1 MIKRPKFIKS
11 TIAPNPKEYDFWV
24 DLQEDPQGGII
35 KKYNVA
41 EHKWEKIVSGTSN
54 GGGTGESPNDNK
66 IKDYSAQVANNLFE
80 LTKPKEYGPIK
91 HFREKID
98 LNHPVSPRQFGILIT
113 CENEFY
119 VQQYEYILRKFIKEW
134 KKNSGAYRTAV
145 NKLKFYIV
153 VPLNFFNA
161 IIYQS
166 EDDLFDLEE
175 NDIIFTRTSEDG
187 VRSIIEHN
195 DIFHVVF
202 HQKQEDLDADLYD
215 KTSWFDYILKS
226 ISRDIERKSVIQTY
240 PYVNYAFR
248 DRDDYQNTQLSMFHK
263 INDACDM
270 YYQNGYDIIPA
281 GTAVLCHIN
290 SITENDPD
298 YVNANTLSLPNA
310 YVYCSTVLYDV
321 LTNYIF
327 VNIEWL
333 NENKHNITEVSD
345 HIREAQAHPYYYN
358 IGFLIKE
365 NIISI
370 IPSDQTEINLK
381 PTEQFQLRYT
391 SDPFIPNLFEYISTD
406 ETVAKVNK
414 RGLITAISPGSCKI
428 RLKKRTIQSS
438 LPGLPVLPK
447 DTQVIPEYTIIVSNE
462 NDIESY
468 YSNSKIFNNTRSYIF
483 KPYNKSGVIKPTTIY
498 IKKDGEVAHSG
509 EKLNISSMKITQTV
523 FANLKEINNTKEFWF
538 SQHFCTRSELPL
550 NFGTWKTGV
559 FSQNSEIILYTGN
572 NAENPLNFG
581 FCTNLYHKDFIKDI
595 YNIKINSK
603 IGIQYVLFDKVGNSG
618 IISPVFHN
626 DTTSTGFKKL
636 ENYYNEHEEEY
647 SDYAYCAFN
656 FVTLSNEIDDSE
668 YNRLI
673 DFDFSSDIFG

>member
-1 MIKRPKFIKS
+1 MKRPKFIKS

-54 GGGTGESPNDNK
+54 GGGIGESPNDNEF
-66 IKDYSAQVANNLFE
+66 KDYSAQVANNLFE
-80 LTKPKEYGPIK
+80 LTKPKEYGQIK

-98 LNHPVSPRQFGILIT
+98 LNRPDSPLKFGILIT

-119 VQQYEYILRKFIKEW
+119 AQQYEYVLRKFIKEW

-153 VPLNFFNA
+153 VPLNFTNA

-187 VRSIIEHN
+187 VHSIIEHR
-195 DIFHVVF
+195 DIFHAVF

-215 KTSWFDYILKS
+215 KTSWFDDILKT
-226 ISRDIERKSVIQTY
+226 ISRNVERKSVIQTY
-240 PYVNYAFR
+240 PYANYAFI
-248 DRDDYQNTQLSMFHK
+248 DRNDYQNTQLSMFHK

-281 GTAVLCHIN
+281 GTAVLRCIN
-290 SITENDPD
+290 SITESGPD
-298 YVNANTLSLPNA
+298 YVNVNTLSLPNA

-327 VNIEWL
+327 VDIKWL
-333 NENKHNITEVSD
+333 NENKHNIINVS
-345 HIREAQAHPYYYN
+345 HSIEEARAFPYCQD
-358 IGFLIKE
+358 IIFRIKE

-428 RLKKRTIQSS
+428 RLKKRTIQPS
-438 LPGLPVLPK
+438 LPGLPSLPE
-447 DTQVIPEYTIIVSNE
+447 DTQGIPECTIIVSNK
-462 NDIESY
+462 NNIESN

-483 KPYNKSGVIKPTTIY
+483 KPYNKTGVIKPTTIY

-509 EKLNISSMKITQTV
+509 EKLNISPTKITQTV
-523 FANLKEINNTKEFWF
+523 IANLKEINNTKEFQF
-538 SQHFCTRSELPL
+538 SQHFCPSIELPL
-550 NFGTWKTGV
+550 NFGAWTTGA
-559 FSQNSEIILYTGN
+559 FSSNSEIMLYTGS

-581 FCTNLYHKDFIKDI
+581 FCTNLYHKDFMKEI
-595 YNIKINSK
+595 YNINVNSK

-618 IISPVFHN
+618 IISPIFHN
-626 DTTSTGFKKL
+626 DTASSAFKKL

-647 SDYAYCAFN
+647 LDYVYCAFN
-656 FVTLSNEIDDSE
+656 FVTLSNEFDDSE
-668 YNRLI
+668 YNDLI
-673 DFDFSSDIFG
+673 GFSFSSDIFG

>member
-1 MIKRPKFIKS
+1 M
-11 TIAPNPKEYDFWV
+11 
-24 DLQEDPQGGII
+24 LQNTNGRRLYQEP
-35 KKYNVA
+35 V
-41 EHKWEKIVSGTSN
+41 T

-98 LNHPVSPRQFGILIT
+98 LNRPDSPQQFSILIT

-119 VQQYEYILRKFIKEW
+119 VQQYEYILKKFIKEW
-134 KKNSGAYRTAV
+134 KKNSDAYRTAV

-153 VPLNFFNA
+153 VPLNFIKA
-161 IIYQS
+161 IIYKS
-166 EDDLFDLEE
+166 KDNLFDLEE
-175 NDIIFTRTSEDG
+175 NDIIFTHTLEDG
-187 VRSIIEHN
+187 VQSIIDN
-195 DIFHVVF
+195 RGIFHAVF

-215 KTSWFDYILKS
+215 KTSWFDNTLKT
-226 ISRDIERKSVIQTY
+226 ISRNVERKSVIQTY
-240 PYVNYAFR
+240 PYANYAFR

-281 GTAVLCHIN
+281 GTAVLRCIN
-290 SITENDPD
+290 SITESDPD

-327 VNIEWL
+327 VDIEWL
-333 NENKHNITEVSD
+333 NENKHNITWVSYD
-345 HIREAQAHPYYYN
+345 IREAQAFPYYQD
-358 IGFLIKE
+358 IHFLKE
-365 NIISI
+365 NIINI
-370 IPSDQTEINLK
+370 IPSDQEEINLK
-381 PTEQFQLRYT
+381 PTEQFQLRYI

-428 RLKKRTIQSS
+428 RLKKRTIQPS

-447 DTQVIPEYTIIVSNE
+447 DDQIIPEYPIIVSNE
-462 NDIESY
+462 NNIESH
-468 YSNSKIFNNTRSYIF
+468 YSNNKIFNTPPYIF
-483 KPYNKSGVIKPTTIY
+483 KPYNRSGVIKPTTIY
-498 IKKDGEVAHSG
+498 IKNDDEVAHSG
-509 EKLNISSMKITQTV
+509 EKLNIVTPEITQTV
-523 FANLKEINNTKEFWF
+523 LTNLKEINNTKEFQF
-538 SQHFCTRSELPL
+538 IQHFLPRTKLPL

-572 NAENPLNFG
+572 NAENLLNFG
-581 FCTNLYHKDFIKDI
+581 FCTNLYHKYFIKNI

-603 IGIQYVLFDKVGNSG
+603 IGIQYVLFDKVGNSS

-636 ENYYNEHEEEY
+636 ENYYDEHEAEY
-647 SDYAYCAFN
+647 SDYVYCAFN
-656 FVTLSNEIDDSE
+656 FIPSTNEIDNSE
-668 YNRLI
+668 YNSLI
-673 DFDFSSDIFG
+673 DFDFSNDIFS

>member
-1 MIKRPKFIKS
+1 MIKRPKFIKN

-54 GGGTGESPNDNK
+54 GGGIGESPNDNEF
-66 IKDYSAQVANNLFE
+66 KDYSAQVANNLFE

-98 LNHPVSPRQFGILIT
+98 LNRPDSPLQFSILIT

-119 VQQYEYILRKFIKEW
+119 VQQYEYILKKFIKEW
-134 KKNSGAYRTAV
+134 KKNSDAYRTIV

-153 VPLNFFNA
+153 VPLNPANA
-161 IIYQS
+161 INYTS
-166 EDDLFDLEE
+166 KDDLFDLEE
-175 NDIIFTRTSEDG
+175 DDIIFTRTQEHN
-187 VRSIIEHN
+187 VREIIEYK
-195 DIFHVVF
+195 DIFHAVF
-202 HQKQEDLDADLYD
+202 HQKQEDLDVDLYD
-215 KTSWFDYILKS
+215 KTSWFDDIFETT
-226 ISRDIERKSVIQTY
+226 SRNVERKSVIQTY
-240 PYVNYAFR
+240 PYANYAFR
-248 DRDDYQNTQLSMFHK
+248 DENDYQNTQLSMFHK

-281 GTAVLCHIN
+281 GTTVLRCIN
-290 SITENDPD
+290 SITESGPN
-298 YVNANTLSLPNA
+298 YVNVNTLSLPNA

-327 VNIEWL
+327 VDIEWL
-333 NENKHNITEVSD
+333 DENKHNIIQVSFY
-345 HIREAQAHPYYYN
+345 IRKAQTSPYYQN
-358 IGFLIKE
+358 IGFVKKV

-370 IPSDQTEINLK
+370 TPSDQAEINLK

-428 RLKKRTIQSS
+428 RLKKRTIQPV
-438 LPGLPVLPK
+438 LPGLPPLPE
-447 DTQVIPEYTIIVSNE
+447 DTQVIPECAIIVSNE
-462 NDIESY
+462 NNIESN
-468 YSNSKIFNNTRSYIF
+468 YSNSKIFNNTQSYIF

-509 EKLNISSMKITQTV
+509 EKLNIDPTEITQTV
-523 FANLKEINNTKEFWF
+523 LANLKEINNTKEFWF
-538 SQHFCTRSELPL
+538 SQHFCSRTELPL
-550 NFGTWKTGV
+550 NFGAWTTGA
-559 FSQNSEIILYTGN
+559 FSSNSEIMLYTGS

-581 FCTNLYHKDFIKDI
+581 FCTNLYHKDFIEGI
-595 YNIKINSK
+595 YNIDVNSK

-626 DTTSTGFKKL
+626 DTTSAGFKKL
-636 ENYYNEHEEEY
+636 ENYYDEHKEEY
-647 SDYAYCAFN
+647 LDYVYCAFN
-656 FVTLSNEIDDSE
+656 FVTLSNEFDDSE
-668 YNRLI
+668 YNHLI
-673 DFDFSSDIFG
+673 NFSFSGDIFS

>member
-1 MIKRPKFIKS
+1 MIKRPKFIKN

-54 GGGTGESPNDNK
+54 GGGTGESPNDNEF
-66 IKDYSAQVANNLFE
+66 KDYSAQVANNLFE

-98 LNHPVSPRQFGILIT
+98 LNRPDSPQQFSILIT

-119 VQQYEYILRKFIKEW
+119 VQQYEYILKKFIKEW
-134 KKNSGAYRTAV
+134 KKNSDAYSTVV

-153 VPLNFFNA
+153 VPLSFTNA
-161 IIYQS
+161 IVYES
-166 EDDLFDLEE
+166 KDDLFDLEE
-175 NDIIFTRTSEDG
+175 NDIIFTRTSDDG
-187 VRSIIEHN
+187 VQSIIN
-195 DIFHVVF
+195 NRGIFHAVF

-215 KTSWFDYILKS
+215 KTSWFDNILKTIS
-226 ISRDIERKSVIQTY
+226 IDVERKSVIQTY
-240 PYVNYAFR
+240 PYANYAFR
-248 DRDDYQNTQLSMFHK
+248 DENDYQNTQLSMFHK

-281 GTAVLCHIN
+281 GTIVLRCIN
-290 SITENDPD
+290 SITESDPD

-327 VNIEWL
+327 VDIEWL
-333 NENKHNITEVSD
+333 NENKHNITRVSSY
-345 HIREAQAHPYYYN
+345 IREARKSPYYQDTH
-358 IGFLIKE
+358 FLIKE
-365 NIISI
+365 NIIGI
-370 IPSDQTEINLK
+370 IPSNQKEINLK

-428 RLKKRTIQSS
+428 RLKKRTIQPS

-447 DTQVIPEYTIIVSNE
+447 DGQIIPEYPIIVSNE
-462 NDIESY
+462 NNIESHY
-468 YSNSKIFNNTRSYIF
+468 GNNKIFNTPPYIF
-483 KPYNKSGVIKPTTIY
+483 KPYNTSGVIKPTTIY
-498 IKKDGEVAHSG
+498 IKNDDEVAHSG
-509 EKLNISSMKITQTV
+509 EKLNIVRPEITQTV
-523 FANLKEINNTKEFWF
+523 LTNLKEINNTKEFQF
-538 SQHFCTRSELPL
+538 IQHFLPLTKLSL

-581 FCTNLYHKDFIKDI
+581 FCTNLYHKDFIEDI

-636 ENYYNEHEEEY
+636 KNYYAEHEAEY
-647 SDYAYCAFN
+647 SDYVYCAFN
-656 FVTLSNEIDDSE
+656 FIPSTNEINDSE
-668 YNRLI
+668 YNSLI

>member
-1 MIKRPKFIKS
+1 MG
-11 TIAPNPKEYDFWV
+11 
-24 DLQEDPQGGII
+24 GGI
-35 KKYNVA
+35 
-41 EHKWEKIVSGTSN
+41 
-54 GGGTGESPNDNK
+54 GESPNDNEF
-66 IKDYSAQVANNLFE
+66 KDYSAQVANNLFE

-91 HFREKID
+91 HFRERID
-98 LNHPVSPRQFGILIT
+98 LNRPDSPLQFNILIT

-119 VQQYEYILRKFIKEW
+119 VQQYEYILKKFIKEW
-134 KKNSGAYRTAV
+134 KKNSDAYSTVV

-153 VPLNFFNA
+153 VPLTPANA
-161 IIYQS
+161 IIYGS
-166 EDDLFDLEE
+166 KHDLFDLEE
-175 NDIIFTRTSEDG
+175 NDIIFTRTLDDG
-187 VRSIIEHN
+187 VRGIIEN
-195 DIFHVVF
+195 KGIFHAVF

-215 KTSWFDYILKS
+215 KTSWFDHILKT
-226 ISRDIERKSVIQTY
+226 ISCDVERKSVIQTY
-240 PYVNYAFR
+240 PYANYVFR
-248 DRDDYQNTQLSMFHK
+248 DENDYQNTQLSMFHK

-281 GTAVLCHIN
+281 GTAVLRCIN
-290 SITENDPD
+290 SIIESGPN

-327 VNIEWL
+327 VDIRWL
-333 NENKHNITEVSD
+333 NENKHAITWVSSY
-345 HIREAQAHPYYYN
+345 IREARAFPYYQN
-358 IGFLIKE
+358 IGFIRKE

-370 IPSDQTEINLK
+370 TPSDQAEINLK

-428 RLKKRTIQSS
+428 RLKKRTIQPS
-438 LPGLPVLPK
+438 LPGLPSLPE
-447 DTQVIPEYTIIVSNE
+447 DTQVMSEYTIIVSNE

-483 KPYNKSGVIKPTTIY
+483 KPYNRTGVIKPTTIY

-509 EKLNISSMKITQTV
+509 EKLNIVTPKITQTV
-523 FANLKEINNTKEFWF
+523 LTNLKEINNTKEFWF
-538 SQHFCTRSELPL
+538 SQHLCPRTELSL
-550 NFGTWKTGV
+550 NFGTWKTGA
-559 FSQNSEIILYTGN
+559 FSQNSEIILYTRN

-581 FCTNLYHKDFIKDI
+581 FCTNLYHKDFIKNI
-595 YNIKINSK
+595 YSIKINSK
-603 IGIQYVLFDKVGNSG
+603 IGIQYVLFDKVGNSN
-618 IISPVFHN
+618 IISPVFHD

-636 ENYYNEHEEEY
+636 ENYYNEHKEEY

-673 DFDFSSDIFG
+673 SFDFYNNIFS

>member
-1 MIKRPKFIKS
+1 M
-11 TIAPNPKEYDFWV
+11 
-24 DLQEDPQGGII
+24 LQNTNGRKLYQEP
-35 KKYNVA
+35 V
-41 EHKWEKIVSGTSN
+41 T

-98 LNHPVSPRQFGILIT
+98 LNRPDSPQQFGILIT

-134 KKNSGAYRTAV
+134 KKNSSAYGTIV

-153 VPLNFFNA
+153 VPLNFTNT

-175 NDIIFTRTSEDG
+175 TDTIFTRTSNVD
-187 VRSIIEHN
+187 VRDIIEYS
-195 DIFHVVF
+195 DISHAVF

-215 KTSWFDYILKS
+215 KTSWFDNILKT
-226 ISRDIERKSVIQTY
+226 ISSDVERKSVIQTY
-240 PYVNYAFR
+240 PYANYAFG
-248 DRDDYQNTQLSMFHK
+248 DENDYQNTQLSMFHK

-281 GTAVLCHIN
+281 GTTVLRCIN

-310 YVYCSTVLYDV
+310 YVYCSTVLYNI

-327 VNIEWL
+327 VDIRWL
-333 NENKHNITEVSD
+333 DENKHNITQVSSD
-345 HIREAQAHPYYYN
+345 IIEAREFPYYQN
-358 IGFLIKE
+358 IGFLRKE

-370 IPSDQTEINLK
+370 IPSDQAEINLK
-381 PTEQFQLRYT
+381 PTEQFQLRYI

-428 RLKKRTIQSS
+428 RWKKRNMILPP
-438 LPGLPVLPK
+438 LPGLPPLPK
-447 DTQVIPEYTIIVSNE
+447 DTQVIPECTIIVSNE
-462 NDIESY
+462 NNIESN

-483 KPYNKSGVIKPTTIY
+483 KPYNKTGVIKPTTIY

-509 EKLNISSMKITQTV
+509 EKLNIGPTKITQTV

-538 SQHFCTRSELPL
+538 SQHFCPRTKLPL
-550 NFGTWKTGV
+550 NFGVWTTGA
-559 FSQNSEIILYTGN
+559 FSQNSEIMLYTGN

-581 FCTNLYHKDFIKDI
+581 FCTNLYYKDFIKEI
-595 YNIKINSK
+595 YNIGMNSK

-618 IISPVFHN
+618 IISPIFHN
-626 DTTSTGFKKL
+626 DTASSAFKKL
-636 ENYYNEHEEEY
+636 KNYYDEHEEEY

-656 FVTLSNEIDDSE
+656 FVILSNEFDDSE
-668 YNRLI
+668 YNHLI
-673 DFDFSSDIFG
+673 DFSFSSDVFH

>member
-1 MIKRPKFIKS
+1 MIKRPKFIKN

-54 GGGTGESPNDNK
+54 GGGIGESPNDNEF
-66 IKDYSAQVANNLFE
+66 KDYSAQVANNLFE

-98 LNHPVSPRQFGILIT
+98 LNRPDSQEQFGILIT

-119 VQQYEYILRKFIKEW
+119 VQQYEYVLRKFIKEW

-153 VPLNFFNA
+153 VPLNFTNA

-175 NDIIFTRTSEDG
+175 NDIIFTRTSGDG
-187 VRSIIEHN
+187 VCSIIKHRG
-195 DIFHVVF
+195 IFHAVF

-215 KTSWFDYILKS
+215 KTSWFDDILKT
-226 ISRDIERKSVIQTY
+226 ISRNVARKSVIQTY
-240 PYVNYAFR
+240 PYANYAFR

-281 GTAVLCHIN
+281 GTAVLRCIN
-290 SITENDPD
+290 SITESGPD
-298 YVNANTLSLPNA
+298 YVNVNTLSLPNA

-327 VNIEWL
+327 VDIKWL
-333 NENKHNITEVSD
+333 NENKHAITWVSSY
-345 HIREAQAHPYYYN
+345 IEEARKSPYYQD
-358 IGFLIKE
+358 ISFLIKE
-365 NIISI
+365 NIIGI

-428 RLKKRTIQSS
+428 RLKKRTIQPSLLRLPS
-438 LPGLPVLPK
+438 LPEN
-447 DTQVIPEYTIIVSNE
+447 TQVIPEYTIIVSNE
-462 NDIESY
+462 NNIESN

-483 KPYNKSGVIKPTTIY
+483 KPYNKTGVIKPTTIY
-498 IKKDGEVAHSG
+498 IKKDGEVVHSG
-509 EKLNISSMKITQTV
+509 EKLDIDPTKITQTV
-523 FANLKEINNTKEFWF
+523 LANLKEINNTKEFQF
-538 SQHFCTRSELPL
+538 SQHFCLRTELPL
-550 NFGTWKTGV
+550 NFGAWQTGA
-559 FSQNSEIILYTGN
+559 FSSNSEIMLYTGS

-581 FCTNLYHKDFIKDI
+581 FCTNLYHKDFIKEI
-595 YNIKINSK
+595 YNIDVNSK

-626 DTTSTGFKKL
+626 DTASSAFEKFK
-636 ENYYNEHEEEY
+636 NYYNEHEEEY

-656 FVTLSNEIDDSE
+656 FVTLSNEFDDSE
-668 YNRLI
+668 YNHLI
-673 DFDFSSDIFG
+673 DFSFSSDIFN